1 MDAAEALLQPVRVPR
16 QVVVHHQ
23 VGALQV
29 DPLACRVGGQ
39 EDLHAGIVT
48 ERLLRL
54 AALLAAQA
62 AVDHHDRLLAPEHR
76 ADAPAQIRQRVAMLG
91 EDDQLL
97 RMSRLRGRGRRAIG
111 GQDLPEQPGE
121 LPPLGVRAAAPHSER
136 ELLHVPQR
144 PDLGLQLRDRPGGG
158 RLIEDL
164 LGRLLLLVGRRVLQV
179 LELVRRP
186 ARCSRDSPMRA
197 TA

>member
-1 MDAAEALLQPVRVPR
+1 MA
-16 QVVVHHQ
+16 
-23 VGALQV
+23 
-29 DPLACRVGGQ
+29 
-39 EDLHAGIVT
+39 

-76 ADAPAQIRQRVAMLG
+76 GDAPAQIRQRVAMLG

-97 RMSRLRGRGRRAIG
+97 RRSGLRGRGRRAIG
-111 GQDLPEQPGE
+111 GQDLAEQPGE

-158 RLIEDL
+158 RLIQDL

-179 LELVRRP
+179 LELVGVQLDV
-186 ARCSRDSPMRA
+186 ARQPDAGHGLTA
-197 TA
+197 TAQQLQLAQAALKPLPAPPQRLVDRLR